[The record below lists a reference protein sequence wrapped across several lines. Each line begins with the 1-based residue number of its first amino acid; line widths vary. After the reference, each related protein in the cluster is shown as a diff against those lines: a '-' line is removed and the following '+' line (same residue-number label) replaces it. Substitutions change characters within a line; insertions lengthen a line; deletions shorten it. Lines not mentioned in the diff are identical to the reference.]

1 MVMLIN
7 NSVAH
12 VHIAHGNNAM
22 KIETNMSPV
31 AMWMKNNITLAWKN
45 FSHLEGQDVWSGAWF
60 LFLW

>member
-1 MVMLIN
+1 MLIN

-31 AMWMKNNITLAWKN
+31 AMWNEK
-45 FSHLEGQDVWSGAWF
+45 
-60 LFLW
+60 